1 MKGFLLGASKFAASS
16 LRSNRAFPAARVVAV
31 RCFSSGD
38 DEVKTGT
45 IKYFSY
51 KTQYGFILPD
61 GVDKNTHD
69 DKDLIFIHRNDIKAQ
84 QNANGEK
91 FYPGLR
97 RNQRVAF
104 KVAPPAEGAECPKAY
119 DLTMEDGEFVPA
131 FQKGYLDRYAKSQK
145 AQFGDKVFEI
155 MSTCTDQQDME
166 TQIVAAFD
174 KVKESIEKQRAKIE
188 RAGMPSDQK

>member
-1 MKGFLLGASKFAASS
+1 MNSFLLGASKFAVSS
-16 LRSNRAFPAARVVAV
+16 LISNRAAPATRLVAV

-38 DEVKTGT
+38 DEIKTGT

-51 KTQYGFILPD
+51 KTQFGFILPD
-61 GVDKNTHD
+61 GVDKKTHD

-91 FYPGLR
+91 FYPGLK

-104 KVAPPAEGAECPKAY
+104 KVAPPQEGTECAKAY
-119 DLTMEDGEFVPA
+119 DLTMADGELVPP
-131 FQKGYLDRYAKSQK
+131 FQTGYLERYTKTQK

-155 MSTCTDQQDME
+155 SELHQSVLCSPT
-166 TQIVAAFD
+166 
-174 KVKESIEKQRAKIE
+174 
-188 RAGMPSDQK
+188 SDISVLFLVSPI

>member
-1 MKGFLLGASKFAASS
+1 MNSFLLGASKFAVSS
-16 LRSNRAFPAARVVAV
+16 LISNRAAPATRLVAV
-31 RCFSSGD
+31 RCFSSCD
-38 DEVKTGT
+38 DEIKTGT

-51 KTQYGFILPD
+51 KTQFGFILPD
-61 GVDKNTHD
+61 GVNKNTHD

-84 QNANGEK
+84 QNANGER
-91 FYPGLR
+91 FYPGLK

-104 KVAPPAEGAECPKAY
+104 KVAPPQEGTVCAKAY
-119 DLTMEDGEFVPA
+119 DLTMADGELVPP
-131 FQKGYLDRYAKSQK
+131 FQKGYLERYTKTQK

-174 KVKESIEKQRAKIE
+174 KVKDNIEKQRAKME
-188 RAGMPSDQK
+188 RAGMAAGEE